1 MSPAHLRPVDLLA
14 GVPRSSSPT
23 RPRASHGRAA
33 PLAAVLFGALVGCFG
48 ALVGCGPA
56 PTPVVAPAPTVTAAA
71 PTVTATAVAAPAPP
85 PPEALPPMHPCVPDF
100 IQKDLHACEAGAASA
115 DYSAVANAMTAMT
128 KAGPSGP
135 RPAGKAPVQRPL
147 EPLEEK
153 AASTARAFLC
163 VAPKGEPDDDHA
175 TAAFD
180 LGRLYMNANHHE
192 EAALYL
198 RDVAVLDPQKHAEVE
213 YAARFL
219 LESVRA
225 LAKSRPE
232 CVATY
237 DAMSAAIE
245 AHVCKGPGAADR
257 AESCV
262 AIAKAKSG
270 APAP

>member
-14 GVPRSSSPT
+14 GVSRSPSPSP
-23 RPRASHGRAA
+23 PRASRIRPAH
-33 PLAAVLFGALVGCFG
+33 LAALLSGALASCGG
-48 ALVGCGPA
+48 AVVGCGPA
-56 PTPVVAPAPTVTAAA
+56 PAPVVAPAPTVTAAA

-85 PPEALPPMHPCVPDF
+85 PPEALPAMHPCVPDF
-100 IQKDLHACEAGAASA
+100 IQKDLHACEPGAASA

-128 KAGPSGP
+128 KAGPVGP
-135 RPAGKAPVQRPL
+135 RPQGKTPVQRPL

-153 AASTARAFLC
+153 AASVARAFLC
-163 VAPKGEPDDDHA
+163 AAPKGEPDDDHA

-232 CVATY
+232 CAATY
-237 DAMSAAIE
+237 EAMSSAIE

-257 AESCV
+257 AESCE